1 VNHHDPRFRAQR
13 RRRRADWAGKNVAED
28 RSSALDP
35 TVIANRFQVISK
47 LGAGAFGSVFKA
59 KDTIL
64 GRMVA
69 IKTIRLDGLAAAG
82 TSIEELQRRFRQEAE
97 VSARLRHPNI
107 VTIYD
112 IGENEGAAYLA
123 MEFIDGVSL
132 DKVIASNGRMP
143 LVRAVSIAAQI
154 ADALDY
160 AHEHQ
165 VIHRDIKPANVMV
178 EAKDRIKVTDFGI
191 AKVIGSAEHLTVT
204 GSLLGTPSY
213 MSPEQAR
220 SGAIDG
226 RSDLFAV
233 GCILYE
239 MLCGAKAFGGDTLSA
254 VILKIITEEPR
265 PVRELD
271 PSLPEEVGRIIK
283 KALAKAP
290 ELRYQTGGEM
300 MHDLLALSGPSAIP
314 TLVHTGAPTVA
325 AAQATV
331 ASPSRTPAATAAGAT
346 RVSAPAAVPPRSRKG
361 LLFVIIGVVG
371 LGGLAIVGLLLL
383 LMMRACTRST
393 VDDEATSPSTDTPS
407 TIDTKPVPEGASNP
421 EPSSPASGTAAGFE
435 FLEQDSSL
443 SSAGGLTIRAP
454 EHTQLERRAVG
465 VMTHL
470 MRLEEAYYKKNGK
483 YGDFQELAPLAP
495 RFLDCEFSANVF
507 QRRGYLFTIV
517 AVGDDFTLSAMPLD
531 LDLGRSRGFD
541 GKPGGVIT
549 AKE

>member
-1 VNHHDPRFRAQR
+1 
-13 RRRRADWAGKNVAED
+13 VAED
-28 RSSALDP
+28 KTSALDP
-35 TVIANRFQVISK
+35 SVIAGRFQVVGK

-59 KDTIL
+59 KDSIL

-82 TSIEELQRRFRQEAE
+82 TSLEELQRRFRQEAE

-112 IGENEGAAYLA
+112 IGENEGAAYLE

-132 DKVIASNGRMP
+132 DKLIASSGRMP
-143 LVRAVSIAAQI
+143 LARALSIAAQI

-191 AKVIGSAEHLTVT
+191 AKVIGSAEHLTLT

-220 SGAIDG
+220 GGAIDG

-239 MLCGAKAFGGDTLSA
+239 MLCGAKAFGGDTLST

-265 PVRELD
+265 PVRDID
-271 PSLPEEVGRIIK
+271 PSLPEEVVRIIK
-283 KALAKAP
+283 KALSKAP

-300 MHDLLALSGPSAIP
+300 MHDLLALTGPRATP
-314 TLVHTGAPTVA
+314 TLVQTEAPTVA

-331 ASPSRTPAATAAGAT
+331 ASPPKTPPATVASAPRPSAPPAA
-346 RVSAPAAVPPRSRKG
+346 PPRSRKG
-361 LLFVIIGVVG
+361 LFFIMIGVVG

-383 LMMRACTRST
+383 LMLRACMRST
-393 VDDEATSPSTDTPS
+393 VNDEPTSPSTDTPS
-407 TIDTKPVPEGASNP
+407 TMETTPVPEGASTP
-421 EPSSPASGTAAGFE
+421 EPSSPSGGTAAGFE
-435 FLEQDSSL
+435 FLEQDPSL
-443 SSAGGLTIRAP
+443 SSTGGLTIRAP

-465 VMTHL
+465 VMAHL
-470 MRLEEAYYKKNGK
+470 MRLEEVYHKKNGK
-483 YGDFQELAPLAP
+483 YGDFEELAPLAP

-517 AVGDDFTLSAMPLD
+517 AVGDDFTLSATPLD
-531 LDLGRSRGFD
+531 LDLGESRGFD

-549 AKE
+549 AKK